1 MRDVAGR
8 RLSHQALKHAC
19 RHVGSA
25 RPRSGEPRSQQGALD
40 KTRPS
45 TRFSSTALVENS
57 VVVGLLFSARRRT
70 LDLPLCE
77 TLSCSES
84 GLIVRLRQWE
94 SMGLQDMALVHGCV
108 AGTKGN
114 ENRKVGL
121 QEM

>member
-1 MRDVAGR
+1 MLAGTWAQR
-8 RLSHQALKHAC
+8 ALV
-19 RHVGSA
+19 R
-25 RPRSGEPRSQQGALD
+25 D

-45 TRFSSTALVENS
+45 TRFSSTASVENS

-70 LDLPLCE
+70 LYLPLCE